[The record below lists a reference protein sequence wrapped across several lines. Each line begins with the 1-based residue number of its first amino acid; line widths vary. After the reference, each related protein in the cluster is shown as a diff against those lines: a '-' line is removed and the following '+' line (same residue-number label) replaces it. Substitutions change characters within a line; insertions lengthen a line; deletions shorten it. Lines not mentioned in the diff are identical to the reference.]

1 MRVLDT
7 EKENAKP
14 KKERRERKERKKHK
28 INKSKLLIALNLF
41 TYILMVF
48 IFVGVY
54 FISIN
59 VTIDGKVVDIVGI
72 LRTFFRLDNHVTWEM
87 GKAML
92 AIGAILTVAYVG
104 FVAMMNQIK
113 LEHGEAIELKFERLD
128 AKMRAKEQKPAK
140 AQKSDKIKKSTK
152 VKK

>member
-1 MRVLDT
+1 
-7 EKENAKP
+7 
-14 KKERRERKERKKHK
+14 
-28 INKSKLLIALNLF
+28 
-41 TYILMVF
+41 
-48 IFVGVY
+48 
-54 FISIN
+54 
-59 VTIDGKVVDIVGI
+59 
-72 LRTFFRLDNHVTWEM
+72 
-87 GKAML
+87 ML

-140 AQKSDKIKKSTK
+140 AKKSDKIKKSTK